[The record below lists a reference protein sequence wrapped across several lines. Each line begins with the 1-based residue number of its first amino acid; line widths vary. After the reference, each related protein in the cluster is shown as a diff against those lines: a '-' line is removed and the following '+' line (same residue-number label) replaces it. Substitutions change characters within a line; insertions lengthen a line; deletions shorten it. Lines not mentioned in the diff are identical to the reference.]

1 MEDPGHILDYEDK
14 HLDPDL
20 YLADTGRR
28 LANYIID
35 QVGFYIYLIAIIMLF
50 EMEWVKLEESNEFLP
65 FLFIPLTLSIMLSYW
80 VLFEYFFGKTP
91 AKFLTR
97 TKVVTRT
104 GGRPTFW
111 TILARTLCRFIPLE
125 PFSFFGAKP
134 IGWHDSI
141 SKTLVVIDEYNAEGD
156 YV

>member
-1 MEDPGHILDYEDK
+1 MENPGHILDHEDK
-14 HLDPDL
+14 RLDPDL

-28 LANYIID
+28 LANLIID
-35 QVGFYIYLIAIIMLF
+35 QVGFYLYLIAIIMLF
-50 EMEWVKLEESNEFLP
+50 EMELVKLEESNEFLP
-65 FLFIPLTLSIMLSYW
+65 FLFIPLTLGIMLSYW
-80 VLFEYFFGKTP
+80 VLFEYLFGKTP

-104 GGRPTFW
+104 GGRPTFL
-111 TILARTLCRFIPLE
+111 TILLRTLCRFIPLE

-134 IGWHDSI
+134 VGWHDSI
-141 SKTLVVIDEYNAEGD
+141 SKTLVVIDEYNAEDD